1 MVPTPFGGYRGDMTQ
16 PFGDGSPFDGQSFD
30 MNALGAMLQQLGQM
44 MQSGSHNTGP
54 VNWEMAQSTA
64 QAGLTEIGDPATD
77 ESGRVAVVAAID
89 LAETWLDSATVFPR
103 TAAAGHAWTRGDWL
117 AQTLP
122 AWQVIVAPIAE
133 HVQSVMGPGAQ
144 MGGVDIS
151 SLDPASIDLPPAL
164 REALPDGIPPEAMAM
179 LGPLMGM
186 ARQMGATMFGMQL
199 GQGLAALAGEVLGSS
214 DVGIPLTADYRP
226 ALIPANI
233 AQFTEGL
240 GIDADE
246 VRLYVAL
253 RETAHQRLFA
263 HVPWLRARLE
273 GALDAYARGIHVDT
287 DRLQEALGTIDP
299 SALSDPQ
306 RLTELLGE
314 DAFAPVDTPEQQQA
328 LARLETLLA
337 LIEGWVD
344 DVVITAAANRLPAA
358 DRLAETMRRRRAAG
372 GPAEKTFASLVG
384 LELRPRALRESATLW
399 ARLRTDRD
407 LAGRDALWEH
417 PDLLPDHE
425 DLTDPEAFLSRQSEF
440 DDLPDA

>member
-1 MVPTPFGGYRGDMTQ
+1 MTQ

-44 MQSGSHNTGP
+44 MQSGGTDTGP

-64 QAGLTEIGDPATD
+64 ESGVAQSGDPAVTD
-77 ESGRVAVVAAID
+77 DERIAVLAAID
-89 LAETWLDSATVFPR
+89 LAETWLDLATVFPR
-103 TAAAGHAWTRGDWL
+103 TAAAGHAWSRGDWL
-117 AQTLP
+117 RQTLP

-133 HVQSVMGPGAQ
+133 HVQSVMGPGADLA
-144 MGGVDIS
+144 G
-151 SLDPASIDLPPAL
+151 LNLNDPGAIDLPPAL
-164 REALPDGIPPEAMAM
+164 REALPEGLPPEALAM

-186 ARQMGATMFGMQL
+186 ARQMGATMFGLQL
-199 GQGLAALAGEVLGSS
+199 GQGLAALASEVLGSS
-214 DVGIPLTADYRP
+214 DVGIPLTSDYRP
-226 ALIPANI
+226 ALVPANI
-233 AQFTEGL
+233 AGFTEGL
-240 GIDADE
+240 GIDAEE

-253 RETAHQRLFA
+253 REVAHQRLFA

-273 GALDAYARGIHVDT
+273 GAIDAYARGIQVDT
-287 DRLQEALGTIDP
+287 DRLQEALGSVDP

-306 RLTELLGE
+306 ALTEILGT
-314 DAFAPVDTPEQQQA
+314 DAFTPVDTPEQQQA

-344 DVVITAAANRLPAA
+344 DAVSVAASGRLPGA

-384 LELRPRALRESATLW
+384 LELRPRALREAAALW
-399 ARLRTDRD
+399 LLLRTERD

-425 DLTDPEAFLSRQSEF
+425 DLADPSAFLSQQSDF
-440 DDLPDA
+440 DELPDA

>member
-1 MVPTPFGGYRGDMTQ
+1 MTQ

-44 MQSGSHNTGP
+44 MQSGSHSTGA
-54 VNWEMAQSTA
+54 VNWDMAESTA
-64 QAGLTEIGDPATD
+64 QSGLARTGDPTVS
-77 ESGRVAVVAAID
+77 ESDRAAVVAAID
-89 LAETWLDSATVFPR
+89 LAETWLDSVTVFPR
-103 TAAAGHAWTRGDWL
+103 TTAAGHAWSRGDWL
-117 AQTLP
+117 TQTLP

-133 HVQSVMGPGAQ
+133 HVQSVMGPGADL
-144 MGGVDIS
+144 GGMDLGALGSGSV
-151 SLDPASIDLPPAL
+151 DLPPAL

-186 ARQMGATMFGMQL
+186 ARQMGATMFGLQL
-199 GQGLAALAGEVLGSS
+199 GQGLAALAGEVFGSS

-233 AQFTEGL
+233 ARFTEGL

-246 VRLYVAL
+246 VRIYIAL
-253 RETAHQRLFA
+253 REVAHQRLFA

-273 GALDAYARGIHVDT
+273 GALDAYARGIQVDT
-287 DRLQEALGTIDP
+287 DRLQEALGTVDP

-314 DAFAPVDTPEQQQA
+314 DAFAPVDTPEQKLA

-344 DVVITAAANRLPAA
+344 DVVISAAAERLPAA

-384 LELRPRALRESATLW
+384 LELRPRALREAGTLW
-399 ARLRTDRD
+399 TKLRTERD

-425 DLTDPEAFLSRQSEF
+425 DLTDPDAFLSRQSDF
-440 DDLPDA
+440 DGPPEA

>member
-1 MVPTPFGGYRGDMTQ
+1 MTQ

-30 MNALGAMLQQLGQM
+30 MNALGAMLQQLGHM
-44 MQSGSHNTGP
+44 MQSGSTDTGP

-64 QAGLTEIGDPATD
+64 QSGLAQFGDPAVSDTD
-77 ESGRVAVVAAID
+77 RAAILAALD

-103 TAAAGHAWTRGDWL
+103 TAAAGQAWSRGDWL
-117 AQTLP
+117 RQTLP

-133 HVQSVMGPGAQ
+133 HVQSVMGPGADLAG
-144 MGGVDIS
+144 MN
-151 SLDPASIDLPPAL
+151 LTDPSALDLPPGL
-164 REALPDGIPPEAMAM
+164 REALPEGLPPEALAM

-186 ARQMGATMFGMQL
+186 ARQMGATMFGLQL
-199 GQGLAALAGEVLGSS
+199 GQGLAALASEVLGSS
-214 DVGIPLTADYRP
+214 DVGIPLTSDYRP
-226 ALIPANI
+226 ALVPANV
-233 AQFTEGL
+233 AAFTEGL

-253 RETAHQRLFA
+253 REVAHQRLFA

-273 GALDAYARGIHVDT
+273 GALDAYARGIEVDT
-287 DRLQEALGTIDP
+287 DRLQEALGSVDP

-306 RLTELLGE
+306 ALTEILGT
-314 DAFAPVDTPEQQQA
+314 DAFTPVDTPEQKQA

-344 DVVITAAANRLPAA
+344 DAVTVAASDRLPGA

-384 LELRPRALRESATLW
+384 LELRPRALREAAALW
-399 ARLRTDRD
+399 SLLRTDRD

-425 DLTDPEAFLSRQSEF
+425 DLADPRAFLSKQSDF